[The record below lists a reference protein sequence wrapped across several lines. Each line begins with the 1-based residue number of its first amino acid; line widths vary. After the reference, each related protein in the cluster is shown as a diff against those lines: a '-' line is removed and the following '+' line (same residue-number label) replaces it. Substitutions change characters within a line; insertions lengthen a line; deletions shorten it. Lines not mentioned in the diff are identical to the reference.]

1 MSGFLFVSKQK
12 RFFDI
17 YKQKNR
23 NSMSVDKKF
32 KKLDDISHVILRPGM
47 YIGSIKPHTASKWVV
62 EEGKM
67 TQREITYN
75 PGFLKI
81 FDEIVTNSV
90 DESKRE
96 GSKLNIIKVDLD
108 RETNKVTIW
117 DNGGIPV
124 LKNTEHDEWIP
135 EMVFSNLKAGSN
147 FDDTEERSWAG
158 TNGVGSTLT
167 NIYSKEFKISTCD
180 GKNHFTQTFTNNMR
194 ERTQPV
200 VKKAK
205 SNHTEISYITDLEK
219 FGLTDID
226 DDHYK
231 MIEKRIYDIAAC
243 NTGLKIYFNGNL
255 ININSFEDYIKLYTE
270 EYFYEFKKDK
280 TWSLG
285 IALSQNGFQQV
296 SFANTTETYDGG
308 THVDYVMNQ
317 IIVSLR
323 EFFLKKHKVDIKPSE
338 LKQHMFL
345 FLDATVINP
354 SFSSQTKEK
363 LITEVKEFGTTF
375 EVSNKLIQSILKSE
389 IVNSILDWIQQK
401 KNAEDSKLQRDLNKK
416 LTKIKVEKLIDAKGK
431 DRWKYSIG
439 LFEGDSAISAFR
451 KYRTPETMGAFALKG
466 KFVNVSEITN
476 QKLVQNDEAVNL
488 MASIGLKLGQEID
501 VRNLRY
507 GRVLIFT
514 DADMDGNAI
523 SALLINFFYKYWPDM
538 FERKMIYKVETP
550 IVVAIPKAKSK
561 KKVLFYTQGEYNTWA
576 EQNDLKQFEIKY
588 KKGLAALVD
597 DEYDDIINRPRLTL
611 ITKDE
616 ASKGSLETWFGK
628 SADLRK
634 NELLK

>member
-1 MSGFLFVSKQK
+1 
-12 RFFDI
+12 
-17 YKQKNR
+17 
-23 NSMSVDKKF
+23 MSVDKKF

-67 TQREITYN
+67 LQREITYN

-147 FDDTEERSWAG
+147 FDDSEERSWAG

-538 FERKMIYKVETP
+538 FDRKMIYKVETP
-550 IVVAIPKAKSK
+550 IVVAIPKAKAK

>member
-1 MSGFLFVSKQK
+1 
-12 RFFDI
+12 
-17 YKQKNR
+17 
-23 NSMSVDKKF
+23 MSVDKKF

-47 YIGSIKPHTASKWVV
+47 YIGSIKPHTANKWIV

-96 GSKLNIIKVDLD
+96 GSKLNTIKVDLD
-108 RETNKVTIW
+108 RKKNKVTIW

-124 LKNTEHDEWIP
+124 VKNTEHDEWIP

-180 GKNHFTQTFTNNMR
+180 GKNSFTQTFSNNMR
-194 ERTQPV
+194 DRTQPV

-205 SNHTEISYITDLEK
+205 ANHTEISYITDLEK

-243 NTGLKIYFNGNL
+243 NTGLKIYFNGDL
-255 ININSFEDYIKLYTE
+255 ININTFEDYIKLYTQ

-375 EVSNKLIQSILKSE
+375 EVSAKLIQSILKSE

-416 LTKIKVEKLIDAKGK
+416 LTKIKVVKLIDAKGK

-550 IVVAIPKAKSK
+550 IVVAIPKAKTK
-561 KKVLFYTQGEYNTWA
+561 KKVLFYTQNEYNIWA

>member
-1 MSGFLFVSKQK
+1 MAKK
-12 RFFDI
+12 IEDK
-17 YKQKNR
+17 YK
-23 NSMSVDKKF
+23 V
-32 KKLDDISHVILRPGM
+32 LDQISHILLRPGT
-47 YIGSIKPHTASKWVV
+47 YVGSNKPSTSLKWIFDDN
-62 EEGKM
+62 KM
-67 TQREITYN
+67 IQKEITYI
-75 PGFLKI
+75 PSFLKI
-81 FDEIVTNSV
+81 FDEVVTNSV
-90 DESKRE
+90 DEHQRNP
-96 GSKLNIIKVDLD
+96 KLNRIDVNIDLSKNQISV
-108 RETNKVTIW
+108 R
-117 DNGGIPV
+117 DNGGIPIV
-124 LKNTEHDEWIP
+124 IHKDHNQYVP
-135 EMVFSNLKAGSN
+135 EVIFGNLMSGSN
-147 FDDTEERSWAG
+147 YDDTEERTVAG
-158 TNGVGSTLT
+158 TNGLGAKLSNVF
-167 NIYSKEFKISTCD
+167 SKEFIVSSCD
-180 GKNHFTQTFTNNMR
+180 GKNHFLQVFSSNMR
-194 ERTQPV
+194 ERTKPV
-200 VKKAK
+200 IKKSTK
-205 SNHTEISYITDLEK
+205 NHTEITYTPDLEK
-219 FGLTDID
+219 FGLTNID
-226 DDHYK
+226 EDHLK